1 VKKQII
7 ETRLK
12 YYQTLSDLEKQQ
24 KLVDSLNRQIVDTR
38 TLEDVGAISPGSTA
52 GLEKQRNEKLAQI
65 VTLNAQLDGILADL
79 ARVIGVPSVTRE
91 QMPPLNVNAPPNSST
106 TQALV
111 QSQPTVRS
119 QYRPT
124 WLEKDEPVDVST
136 ITQRLIDQSGW
147 LKSVP
152 VKGKDGTLTWV
163 NANEIT
169 YDQFKDID
177 MPELERVYAELLK
190 TGQGSPQAMQQ
201 IAQILYLNTVRQSAG
216 ASGEIRLQFNPLML
230 LGIVANPLLAL
241 FNIVGSFTHDQTNE
255 REVVLTRQQV
265 EDAMMDTLKLGDEQT
280 RRIELNTQR
289 LVGDGYGSTNQEAK
303 TKLQVLRSSA
313 DIYFAIQQEVKN
325 GLRSADTKDP
335 NSYGGVNMYEAYRN
349 LVEALYEFNGVTFK
363 YLALRTELATL
374 SGQNL
379 DDLSKIYDDLF
390 NPTGGSGIGVVTP
403 PVPGI
408 PIPTDI

>member
-1 VKKQII
+1 
-7 ETRLK
+7 
-12 YYQTLSDLEKQQ
+12 
-24 KLVDSLNRQIVDTR
+24 
-38 TLEDVGAISPGSTA
+38 
-52 GLEKQRNEKLAQI
+52 
-65 VTLNAQLDGILADL
+65 
-79 ARVIGVPSVTRE
+79 
-91 QMPPLNVNAPPNSST
+91 M
-106 TQALV
+106 
-111 QSQPTVRS
+111 QSQPMVRS

-124 WLEKDEPVDVST
+124 WLKKDEPVDVST
-136 ITQRLIDQSGW
+136 ITQKLIDQSGW

-201 IAQILYLNTVRQSAG
+201 IAQILYLDTVRQSAG

-255 REVVLTRQQV
+255 REVVLTRQQL

-280 RRIELNTQR
+280 RRIELNTQL
-289 LVGDGYGSTNQEAK
+289 LVGDGASSTKQAAK
-303 TKLQVLRSSA
+303 TKLQDLRTKA
-313 DIYFAIQQEVKN
+313 NTYFAIQREVKN
-325 GLRSADTKDP
+325 GLRSADTRD
-335 NSYGGVNMYEAYRN
+335 NSYGGANMYEAYRN

-408 PIPTDI
+408 PISTDI